1 MTGAEPVTD
10 RRGGDSRARRNAA
23 EMNRQS
29 LKRQTPPTCH
39 CEGASCPWQ
48 SREGTCSPYRPPSK
62 RHAPIASVA
71 ALTAQP
77 LAALPPYGCG
87 VPLAGCERH
96 AGWHYLRHKF
106 IGARPPSLSFRGAKR
121 RGNLL
126 QPVTFSPR
134 PTCYSTWYC
143 EIATSACVL
152 LAMTHQ
158 AVQRCTR
165 ALLRLNFPRTG
176 RSLSAATDAIGLYVL
191 SFSVRTDSAFPRLPR
206 RLRLLAMT
214 NPGASAFHSKFLY
227 TTSSVRYTS
236 IKHAEGCT

>member
-87 VPLAGCERH
+87 VPFTGGERH

-134 PTCYSTWYC
+134 PTCYPTWYC
-143 EIATSACVL
+143 EIATSAYGR
-152 LAMTHQ
+152 LAMTSLKACTFNGAAGNMQ
-158 AVQRCTR
+158 LPKALTERRYRRNRCIPFYRRPVPVGSTAPGPAV
-165 ALLRLNFPRTG
+165 
-176 RSLSAATDAIGLYVL
+176 RSPTNAIGAYR
-191 SFSVRTDSAFPRLPR
+191 FNGSVYRCRQGPLIA
-206 RLRLLAMT
+206 A
-214 NPGASAFHSKFLY
+214 
-227 TTSSVRYTS
+227 
-236 IKHAEGCT
+236 

>member
-1 MTGAEPVTD
+1 MRPWRPEREA
-10 RRGGDSRARRNAA
+10 RGSALGV
-23 EMNRQS
+23 
-29 LKRQTPPTCH
+29 
-39 CEGASCPWQ
+39 Q
-48 SREGTCSPYRPPSK
+48 SREGSAVSYRLPLK
-62 RHAPIASVA
+62 WHAPIASVA
-71 ALTAQP
+71 A
-77 LAALPPYGCG
+77 
-87 VPLAGCERH
+87 VSERH

-143 EIATSACVL
+143 EIAASACGL

>member
-10 RRGGDSRARRNAA
+10 GRGGDSRARRNAA

-39 CEGASCPWQ
+39 CEGASRPWQ

-87 VPLAGCERH
+87 VPFTGGERH

-106 IGARPPSLSFRGAKR
+106 IGARPPKFVIPRSEATWESPAAGYVFAEAY
-121 RGNLL
+121 LL
-126 QPVTFSPR
+126 FNM
-134 PTCYSTWYC
+134 
-143 EIATSACVL
+143 VL
-152 LAMTHQ
+152 RDCH
-158 AVQRCTR
+158 VGC
-165 ALLRLNFPRTG
+165 
-176 RSLSAATDAIGLYVL
+176 
-191 SFSVRTDSAFPRLPR
+191 
-206 RLRLLAMT
+206 
-214 NPGASAFHSKFLY
+214 ASSQ
-227 TTSSVRYTS
+227 
-236 IKHAEGCT
+236 

>member
-87 VPLAGCERH
+87 VPFTGGERH

-143 EIATSACVL
+143 EIATSAAPPRNDTSGSAEV
-152 LAMTHQ
+152 HQ
-158 AVQRCTR
+158 STSAVKFSPYR
-165 ALLRLNFPRTG
+165 ALAERRYRRIWFVRF
-176 RSLSAATDAIGLYVL
+176 IVL
-191 SFSVRTDSAFPRLPR
+191 C
-206 RLRLLAMT
+206 T
-214 NPGASAFHSKFLY
+214 N
-227 TTSSVRYTS
+227 
-236 IKHAEGCT
+236 

>member
-1 MTGAEPVTD
+1 M
-10 RRGGDSRARRNAA
+10 R
-23 EMNRQS
+23 
-29 LKRQTPPTCH
+29 
-39 CEGASCPWQ
+39 PWQ
-48 SREGTCSPYRPPSK
+48 SREGSAVSYRLPLK
-62 RHAPIASVA
+62 WHAPIASVA

-87 VPLAGCERH
+87 VPFTGGERH

-152 LAMTHQ
+152 LAMT
-158 AVQRCTR
+158 
-165 ALLRLNFPRTG
+165 
-176 RSLSAATDAIGLYVL
+176 
-191 SFSVRTDSAFPRLPR
+191 
-206 RLRLLAMT
+206 
-214 NPGASAFHSKFLY
+214 NPGASAFHFKFLY
-227 TTSSVRYTS
+227 TTSPMRHTREALMKAARADGERFFTETRLEKRGNTLCTRKGHAASVRRQS
-236 IKHAEGCT
+236 RQRLRNISSFSSRWIGEKDPAAAADDFVRASQKKHAEGCT

>member
-1 MTGAEPVTD
+1 M
-10 RRGGDSRARRNAA
+10 
-23 EMNRQS
+23 
-29 LKRQTPPTCH
+29 
-39 CEGASCPWQ
+39 Q
-48 SREGTCSPYRPPSK
+48 SREGSAVSYRLPLK
-62 RHAPIASVA
+62 WHAPIASVA

-87 VPLAGCERH
+87 VPFTGGERH

-152 LAMTHQ
+152 LAMT
-158 AVQRCTR
+158 
-165 ALLRLNFPRTG
+165 
-176 RSLSAATDAIGLYVL
+176 
-191 SFSVRTDSAFPRLPR
+191 
-206 RLRLLAMT
+206 
-214 NPGASAFHSKFLY
+214 NPGASAFHFKFLY
-227 TTSSVRYTS
+227 TTSPMRHTREALMKAARADGERFLPRQGLKSAGILCTRKGHAASVRRQSRQRLRNISSFSSRWIGEKDPAAAADDFVRASQKKTRGGMHMTNEEYGRYVDALAPGRKRGK
-236 IKHAEGCT
+236 IC

>member
-1 MTGAEPVTD
+1 MRPWRPEREA
-10 RRGGDSRARRNAA
+10 RGSALGV
-23 EMNRQS
+23 
-29 LKRQTPPTCH
+29 
-39 CEGASCPWQ
+39 Q
-48 SREGTCSPYRPPSK
+48 SREGSAVSYRLPLK
-62 RHAPIASVA
+62 WHAPIASVA

-152 LAMTHQ
+152 LAMT
-158 AVQRCTR
+158 
-165 ALLRLNFPRTG
+165 
-176 RSLSAATDAIGLYVL
+176 
-191 SFSVRTDSAFPRLPR
+191 
-206 RLRLLAMT
+206 

-227 TTSSVRYTS
+227 TTSPMRHTREALMKAARADGERFFTETRLEKRGNTLCTRKGHAASVRRQS
-236 IKHAEGCT
+236 RQRLRNISSFSSRWIGEKDPAAAADDFVRASQKKHAEGCT

>member
-1 MTGAEPVTD
+1 M
-10 RRGGDSRARRNAA
+10 R
-23 EMNRQS
+23 
-29 LKRQTPPTCH
+29 
-39 CEGASCPWQ
+39 PWQ
-48 SREGTCSPYRPPSK
+48 SREGSAVSYRLPLK
-62 RHAPIASVA
+62 WHAPIASVA

-87 VPLAGCERH
+87 VPFTGGERH

-106 IGARPPSLSFRGAKR
+106 IGARPQVCHSEERSDVGISCSRLRFR
-121 RGNLL
+121 RGLPAIQHGTARL
-126 QPVTFSPR
+126 PR
-134 PTCYSTWYC
+134 RLR
-143 EIATSACVL
+143 L

-206 RLRLLAMT
+206 RPAPPRNDKSGSFRIPFQISVYYVLRAV
-214 NPGASAFHSKFLY
+214 Y
-227 TTSSVRYTS
+227 
-236 IKHAEGCT
+236 

>member
-1 MTGAEPVTD
+1 MRPWRPEREA
-10 RRGGDSRARRNAA
+10 RGSALGV
-23 EMNRQS
+23 
-29 LKRQTPPTCH
+29 
-39 CEGASCPWQ
+39 Q
-48 SREGTCSPYRPPSK
+48 SREGSAVSYRLPLK
-62 RHAPIASVA
+62 WHAPIASVA

-126 QPVTFSPR
+126 QSVTFSPR

-143 EIATSACVL
+143 EIAASAC
-152 LAMTHQ
+152 
-158 AVQRCTR
+158 
-165 ALLRLNFPRTG
+165 
-176 RSLSAATDAIGLYVL
+176 I
-191 SFSVRTDSAFPRLPR
+191 
-206 RLRLLAMT
+206 LLAMT

-227 TTSSVRYTS
+227 TTSPMRHTREALMKAARADGERFFTETRLEKRGNTLCISSFSSRWIGEKDPAAAADDFVRAS
-236 IKHAEGCT
+236 QKKHAEGCT

>member
-1 MTGAEPVTD
+1 M
-10 RRGGDSRARRNAA
+10 R
-23 EMNRQS
+23 
-29 LKRQTPPTCH
+29 
-39 CEGASCPWQ
+39 PWH
-48 SREGTCSPYRPPSK
+48 SREGSAVSYRLPLK
-62 RHAPIASVA
+62 WHAPIASVA

-87 VPLAGCERH
+87 VPFTGGERH

-152 LAMTHQ
+152 LAMT
-158 AVQRCTR
+158 
-165 ALLRLNFPRTG
+165 
-176 RSLSAATDAIGLYVL
+176 
-191 SFSVRTDSAFPRLPR
+191 
-206 RLRLLAMT
+206 

-227 TTSSVRYTS
+227 TTSPMRHTREALMKAARADGERFFTETRLEKRGNTLCTRKGHAASVRRQS
-236 IKHAEGCT
+236 RQRLRNISSFSSRWIGEKDPAAAADDFVRASQKKHAEGCT

>member
-1 MTGAEPVTD
+1 M
-10 RRGGDSRARRNAA
+10 R
-23 EMNRQS
+23 
-29 LKRQTPPTCH
+29 
-39 CEGASCPWQ
+39 PWQ
-48 SREGTCSPYRPPSK
+48 SREGSAVSYRLPLK
-62 RHAPIASVA
+62 WHAPIASVA

-87 VPLAGCERH
+87 VPFTGGERH

-152 LAMTHQ
+152 LAMT
-158 AVQRCTR
+158 
-165 ALLRLNFPRTG
+165 
-176 RSLSAATDAIGLYVL
+176 
-191 SFSVRTDSAFPRLPR
+191 
-206 RLRLLAMT
+206 

-227 TTSSVRYTS
+227 TTSPMRHTREALMKAARADGERFFTETRLEKRGNTLCTRKGHAASVRRQSRQRLRNISSFSYRWIDEKDPASAADDRFRVSHTYFLRRYCATVS
-236 IKHAEGCT
+236 GSGKREA

>member
-1 MTGAEPVTD
+1 M
-10 RRGGDSRARRNAA
+10 R
-23 EMNRQS
+23 
-29 LKRQTPPTCH
+29 
-39 CEGASCPWQ
+39 PWQ
-48 SREGTCSPYRPPSK
+48 SREGSAVSYRLPLK
-62 RHAPIASVA
+62 WYAPIASVA

-87 VPLAGCERH
+87 VPFTGGERH

-152 LAMTHQ
+152 LAMT
-158 AVQRCTR
+158 
-165 ALLRLNFPRTG
+165 
-176 RSLSAATDAIGLYVL
+176 
-191 SFSVRTDSAFPRLPR
+191 
-206 RLRLLAMT
+206 
-214 NPGASAFHSKFLY
+214 NPGASAFHFKFLY
-227 TTSSVRYTS
+227 TTSPMRHTREALMKAARADGERFFTETRLEKRGNTLCTRKGHAASVRRQS
-236 IKHAEGCT
+236 RQRLRNISSFSSRWIGEKDPAAAADDFVRASQKKHAEGCT

>member
-1 MTGAEPVTD
+1 M
-10 RRGGDSRARRNAA
+10 R
-23 EMNRQS
+23 
-29 LKRQTPPTCH
+29 
-39 CEGASCPWQ
+39 PWQ
-48 SREGTCSPYRPPSK
+48 SREGSAVSYRLPLK
-62 RHAPIASVA
+62 WHAPIASVA

-87 VPLAGCERH
+87 VPFTGGERH

-152 LAMTHQ
+152 LAMT
-158 AVQRCTR
+158 
-165 ALLRLNFPRTG
+165 
-176 RSLSAATDAIGLYVL
+176 
-191 SFSVRTDSAFPRLPR
+191 
-206 RLRLLAMT
+206 

-227 TTSSVRYTS
+227 TTSPMRHTREALMKAARADGERFFTETRLEKRGNTLCTRKGHAASVRRQS
-236 IKHAEGCT
+236 RQRLRNISSFSSRWIGEKDPAAAADDFVRASQKKHAEGCT

>member
-1 MTGAEPVTD
+1 MRPWRPEREA
-10 RRGGDSRARRNAA
+10 RGSALGV
-23 EMNRQS
+23 
-29 LKRQTPPTCH
+29 
-39 CEGASCPWQ
+39 Q
-48 SREGTCSPYRPPSK
+48 SREGTRSLYRPPLK
-62 RHAPIASVA
+62 WYAPIASVA

-87 VPLAGCERH
+87 VPFTGGERH

-152 LAMTHQ
+152 LAMT
-158 AVQRCTR
+158 
-165 ALLRLNFPRTG
+165 
-176 RSLSAATDAIGLYVL
+176 
-191 SFSVRTDSAFPRLPR
+191 
-206 RLRLLAMT
+206 

-227 TTSSVRYTS
+227 TTSPMRHTREALMKAARADGERFFTETRLEKRGNTLCISSFSSRWIGEKDPAAAADDFVRAS
-236 IKHAEGCT
+236 QKKHAEGCT